1 MNMETKTGTL
11 YGIGVGPGDPDL
23 LTIKAVKML
32 NSVDVVFAASSI
44 KNKHSLAVEIVRPHL
59 SGNVDVRA
67 LPFQM
72 SNNEGERETLWEEN
86 AAIIMAE
93 LEKGKSAA
101 FITLG
106 DSLTYSTYGY
116 LLKIINRKAPHI
128 KVVSVPG
135 ITSYQAAAARINT
148 PLVEGDESL
157 LITSGARGGDELRKY
172 GGSTDNVVLLKAY
185 KNVADINSALKD
197 ANLLEN
203 SVGISKCGRKDEEIV
218 RDVREFETR
227 KPDYWTLVI
236 AKKTKVYET

>member
-1 MNMETKTGTL
+1 METKTGTL

-23 LTIKAVKML
+23 LTIKAVKIL
-32 NSVDVVFAASSI
+32 KNVDVVFAASSI
-44 KNKHSLAVEIVRPHL
+44 KNKHSLAVDIARLHI
-59 SGNVDVRA
+59 SGDADVRT

-72 SNNEGERETLWEEN
+72 SNNEAERGKLWEQN
-86 AAIIMAE
+86 AKIILLE
-93 LEKGKSAA
+93 LQEGRSVA
-101 FITLG
+101 FLTLG
-106 DSLTYSTYGY
+106 DSLTYSTFGY
-116 LLKIINRKAPHI
+116 LLKIIKQTAPHI
-128 KVVSVPG
+128 NVVSVPG

-172 GGSTDNVVLLKAY
+172 GASADNVVLLKAY

-203 SVGISKCGRKDEEIV
+203 SIGISKCGRKDEKIV
-218 RDVREFETR
+218 KDVREFEKR

-236 AKKTKVYET
+236 AKRNKPFDK